1 MGLFDVLRNFAD
13 KSGGEW
19 IKENRHSTWIEIGDL
34 FLNKKYKNTSY
45 SKESC
50 FQLANTSAACILRSA
65 DFSKLRNY
73 YFCVRVDVNE
83 RFVRVMRIRE
93 ENMHDKFIDE
103 SIFVIEDC
111 FNVVF
116 AENPN
121 FEKHA
126 VDIFNLAKEVG
137 NGWGESWFSKM

>member
-1 MGLFDVLRNFAD
+1 MGLFDSLRNFAD
-13 KSGGEW
+13 RSGGEW

-34 FLNKKYKNTSY
+34 FLNKEYKNISY

-50 FQLANTSAACILRSA
+50 YQLGNTGAVCILRSA

-73 YFCVRVDVNE
+73 YFSVRVDLNE

-103 SIFVIEDC
+103 NIFVKEDC
-111 FNVVF
+111 FNVMF
-116 AENPN
+116 TKNSN

-126 VDIFNLAKEVG
+126 NDIFNLGKEAG
-137 NGWGESWFSKM
+137 ITYDDWFSKM